1 MATLGIPQNTIAVL
15 QKYNFSFQKKFGQ
28 NFLINAQ
35 ARKKIIDALD
45 IDETSKVWEVGPG
58 LGAMTAEILSRG
70 AELTVFE
77 IDRGFISIL
86 KEIFSD
92 YIDNGK
98 LNIVEGD
105 VLKTWKKVYQ
115 EKGIPDRFFGNLPYN
130 ISATIIADM
139 IENKVRFEKAVVTV
153 QKEVAMR
160 MAAKQNTEDYS
171 SFSILCQWA
180 YNVKNLMDLPGGNFW
195 PRPNVDSRT
204 VVMSR
209 KEEFP
214 CCKNPDAFMKLQRAL
229 FVSRRKTVR
238 NNLSPLFNNSEEVL
252 KVLEEANINPMARAE
267 SLSIEQLL
275 MLSDIINNGII

>member
-1 MATLGIPQNTIAVL
+1 
-15 QKYNFSFQKKFGQ
+15 
-28 NFLINAQ
+28 
-35 ARKKIIDALD
+35 
-45 IDETSKVWEVGPG
+45 
-58 LGAMTAEILSRG
+58 
-70 AELTVFE
+70 
-77 IDRGFISIL
+77 
-86 KEIFSD
+86 
-92 YIDNGK
+92 
-98 LNIVEGD
+98 
-105 VLKTWKKVYQ
+105 
-115 EKGIPDRFFGNLPYN
+115 
-130 ISATIIADM
+130 M

-214 CCKNPDAFMKLQRAL
+214 CCKNPDSFMKLQRAL